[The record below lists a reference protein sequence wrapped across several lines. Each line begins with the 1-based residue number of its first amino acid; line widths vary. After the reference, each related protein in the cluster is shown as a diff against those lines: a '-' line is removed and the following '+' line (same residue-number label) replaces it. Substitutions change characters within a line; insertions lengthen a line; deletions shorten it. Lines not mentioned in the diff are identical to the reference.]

1 MEARATPKV
10 PTATSADAPTV
21 VKPTPKK
28 DTVRIDVP
36 AGPSRVAPQATVK
49 IQQAQPAIR
58 PEPQVRTLAKVEDS
72 DVVPA
77 TADDPMLMVA
87 SLCVL
92 VFAAVTCAI
101 EAVTYFAN

>member
-1 MEARATPKV
+1 M
-10 PTATSADAPTV
+10 

-28 DTVRIDVP
+28 DTVRIEVP
-36 AGPSRVAPQATVK
+36 TGPAKAAPQATIK
-49 IQQAQPAIR
+49 IQQAQPSIR
-58 PEPQVRTLAKVEDS
+58 PEAQVRTLARTDDT

-77 TADDPMLMVA
+77 TAEDPMLLVA

-92 VFAAVTCAI
+92 VFAAITCAI